1 MPTRQGRHP
10 KTNMSFHSKIPAAQQ
25 DARERL
31 EEVHPTVTIEE
42 FLAAGKRQQQKQ
54 ERRKAKVEKF
64 DTASKEFFNAMKEIF
79 GEKMPFFIPSKVTVH
94 KDKSKCDRI
103 RPIKWKNLDPAE
115 TMEGDFW
122 KVCMYDALTEEEHD
136 GCIQIKLG
144 PDSHHLRTINVDA
157 DELVQPVLDAFPEL
171 AKTLQ
176 VLGSK
181 GLLTLI
187 SEKLAGTE
195 GQNGH

>member
-64 DTASKEFFNAMKEIF
+64 DTASKEFFNAMKEIL

-103 RPIKWKNLDPAE
+103 RPINE
-115 TMEGDFW
+115 T
-122 KVCMYDALTEEEHD
+122 
-136 GCIQIKLG
+136 
-144 PDSHHLRTINVDA
+144 
-157 DELVQPVLDAFPEL
+157 
-171 AKTLQ
+171 
-176 VLGSK
+176 
-181 GLLTLI
+181 
-187 SEKLAGTE
+187 
-195 GQNGH
+195 GQENRGRMK